1 MFVDAS
7 AVVAILARETD
18 WKDLVLRIDAAD
30 RVVVS
35 PVVVYE
41 SVLAVA
47 RIRAVPVDATT
58 TAVVD
63 FVGSIGAET
72 MPIDAAVGRL
82 ALDAFAR
89 FGKGRHPASLNMG
102 DCFAYACARSRD
114 LALLAKGGDFARTD
128 ITLA

>member
-7 AVVAILARETD
+7 ALVAILARETD
-18 WKDLVLRIDAAD
+18 WQDLVMRIDAAD

-35 PVVVYE
+35 PVVVDE

-47 RIRAVPVDATT
+47 RLRAVPVDAATM
-58 TAVVD
+58 AVVD
-63 FVGSIGAET
+63 FVGIVRAET
-72 MPIDAAVGRL
+72 MPIDAAIGRL

-89 FGKGRHPASLNMG
+89 FAKGRHAAALNMG

-114 LALLAKGGDFARTD
+114 LTLLAKGGDFARTD